1 MIEIL
6 EKSFLS
12 FNIRKNLKILINL
25 NKRNALK
32 IRRKRMIGSK
42 AAKSNNADGE
52 KIHTHLLIIAEKKLA
67 CFISL
72 IKSVEI

>member
-1 MIEIL
+1 
-6 EKSFLS
+6 
-12 FNIRKNLKILINL
+12 
-25 NKRNALK
+25 
-32 IRRKRMIGSK
+32 MIGSK